1 MSGLQQIFKLKT
13 ASETVGIEIENPVD
27 YKDFLKRIITPIIDI
42 LCSIDIEEQIVKYIP
57 SVGVTLKDLNEAI
70 YKKKNK
76 ELSEI
81 TADVLSHYNL
91 LEQRI
96 KKDTAIRW
104 DIQIKVL
111 ALLDTLRDFDSV
123 YLGMAMTRQEQLEKA
138 LADIESDGDIED
150 LEKTIAG
157 TALVFF
163 SILVFV
169 KEGMKNDIVLEKLFR
184 IADEYSEALESWV
197 DTIDMMSNPESVEA
211 MKEAE
216 KIAIQ

>member
-13 ASETVGIEIENPVD
+13 ASETVGIEIGNPVD